1 MDARWSMDALPGT
14 LGCADRMLGEI
25 GASALDAAA
34 DDLFA
39 ATQPECLAAP
49 LAIVVCPVDGIDR
62 AIFGPLPLALGTL
75 TPAPQRDVFVL
86 VASRRARSAVL
97 LRLTAWMPSHPLPW
111 ADIRT
116 ALTPGSDRSGVGVE
130 DCGAATLHSVITP
143 GFWHLDPDTTTRSVW
158 QWADVVCAHDS
169 ALEPGRPAVGPADA
183 LDQLWRS
190 VESRIHWV
198 LEALPSE
205 VLALHRR
212 GVGDAPFWLV
222 AAWSD
227 LIDRFPHGSRERT
240 HLTRFATTAPLP
252 LLTMAIT
259 HDDGDALIETVVA
272 GRSLM
277 AFFARWPE
285 VPRGVWRRVMRE
297 ADAVPDL
304 DPDEFRSS
312 LCALAVIG
320 AGRWPHSR
328 DAWHSLAALAGALL
342 GRSAGVCEQDAE
354 RWGRVLR
361 ALWDPDSPG
370 DAVWYRRL
378 RDAAALVACLG
389 GKPDRGLRPVEVLC
403 RMLAVGRGPTRC
415 APATTGSVA
424 IGVREEADGA
434 SIEIVDTPQLAAAW
448 GRTFNNCLRSRAV
461 GAGYLRRGTLL
472 AVVSKRGSP
481 VAMVA
486 FEAHAAGDG
495 RFRLKLVEAHGHGS
509 AAIDEATVLSIEQL
523 LGQEAMQAVE
533 AAS

>member
-49 LAIVVCPVDGIDR
+49 LASLACPCDGIDR

-75 TPAPQRDVFVL
+75 TPAPQSDVFVL

-97 LRLTAWMPSHPLPW
+97 LRLTAWMPSHPFPW

-116 ALTPGSDRSGVGVE
+116 AISPGSDRSGVGIE

-158 QWADVVCAHDS
+158 QWADVVCGHDS
-169 ALEPGRPAVGPADA
+169 ALGPGRPAVGPADV
-183 LDQLWRS
+183 LDRLWRS

-212 GVGDAPFWLV
+212 GVGDTPFWLV

-259 HDDGDALIETVVA
+259 HDEGDALIETVVA
-272 GRSLM
+272 GRSLI

-285 VPRGVWRRVMRE
+285 VPRGVWRRLMRE
-297 ADAVPDL
+297 ADAVPNL
-304 DPDEFRSS
+304 DPEEFRLS
-312 LCALAVIG
+312 LCALACIG
-320 AGRWPHSR
+320 AGRWPGSR
-328 DAWHSLAALAGALL
+328 NAWHRLAALAGSLL
-342 GRSAGVCEQDAE
+342 GRSAGVRGQDAD
-354 RWGRVLR
+354 RWRLVLR
-361 ALWDPDSPG
+361 ALWDPDSAD
-370 DAVWYRRL
+370 DAVSYRRL

-389 GKPDRGLRPVEVLC
+389 GERGRGLSHVEVLC
-403 RMLAVGRGPTRC
+403 RMLSVGTGLSKP
-415 APATTGSVA
+415 APASTGNAA
-424 IGVREEADGA
+424 ITLRKDAGRAC
-434 SIEIVDTPQLAAAW
+434 IEIVDTPQFAAAW
-448 GRTFNNCLRSRAV
+448 GRTFGNCLGSRAV

-472 AVVSKRGSP
+472 AVLSRQGAP
-481 VAMVA
+481 VAMIA
-486 FEAHAAGDG
+486 FESHAAGDG
-495 RFRLKLVEAHGHGS
+495 RFRLKLVEAHGHWS
-509 AAIDEATVLSIEQL
+509 AAIDEATARAIEQL
-523 LGQEAMQAVE
+523 LDQVAMQAVE